1 MSGAVL
7 HPARLQDSKYS
18 SFVRLQVA
26 ATFHELECKVRRRW
40 ARNGGG
46 KRSTSTRGYY
56 EGREE
61 TGKGRFMTS
70 ENVVG
75 GETDQS
81 YRSVRVG
88 KRGTG
93 LVRKGK
99 QLKYGS

>member
-1 MSGAVL
+1 
-7 HPARLQDSKYS
+7 
-18 SFVRLQVA
+18 
-26 ATFHELECKVRRRW
+26 
-40 ARNGGG
+40 
-46 KRSTSTRGYY
+46 
-56 EGREE
+56 
-61 TGKGRFMTS
+61 MTS